1 MDNIL
6 IALGCVVIAFLIVFV
21 VWHKYSILL
30 KTEKNLYETL
40 KAEKGAADK
49 RIEALELELAQKES
63 ELEQTSANIETVR
76 SEVKQII
83 AKERDNYQKNIEALK
98 DENGRQAKK
107 IKDLQNELDSQ
118 QWGQETAIETGK
130 ALQNAESRIQTL
142 EKMLK
147 EAGLALPEQQ

>member
-1 MDNIL
+1 MDNLL
-6 IALGCVVIAFLIVFV
+6 IALGCVVITFLIVFV

-40 KAEKGAADK
+40 KEEKDEAEK
-49 RIEALELELAQKES
+49 RIEALKLELAQKES
-63 ELEQTSANIETVR
+63 ELKQTSANIGTVR

-83 AKERDNYQKNIEALK
+83 ANERDNYRKNIEALK
-98 DENGRQAKK
+98 DENGRQAQK
-107 IKDLQNELDSQ
+107 IKDLQDELESQ

-130 ALQNAESRIQTL
+130 ALQKAESRIQIL

-147 EAGLALPEQQ
+147 KAGVALPEQ